1 MRYISTRGQ
10 ARPVPFKETVLAGLA
25 PDGGLYLPERVPDVS
40 GSLAQWKDLPFRPV
54 FREVV
59 QRFTG
64 AELSPEELETLT
76 ARAFA
81 GFTHPEVTPVVKAG
95 PLYVMELFHGPTLA
109 FKDVALQF
117 LAPLFEQLLA
127 EAGRRMTV
135 VGATSGDT
143 GSAAIHALR
152 SRKGI
157 EVFILFPKGRVSPMQ
172 ELQMTTVPDAN
183 IHAIAL
189 EGSFDDAQDIVKGLF
204 NDRAFNERFR
214 LGAVNSINWARVMA
228 QITYFFYGYFRVLER
243 EPGMKLGDPVLVSV
257 PTGNFGHL
265 YAALLARRMGLPVR
279 RLILGTNANS
289 ILERFVATG
298 TYRRGTVVPTYSPS
312 MDIQV
317 ASNFERYLHDLA
329 DGDAA
334 RVLAWM
340 DALRRDGGF
349 SIDPALHARVQRE
362 LVSSAVDDA
371 TTLATIREFESLHG
385 YLLDPHSAVGVRAA
399 LDHVEP
405 GVPTLT
411 MATAHPAKFGA
422 AIRAA
427 TGHEPPLPPALAGL
441 ERLPRRVHILPA
453 RLEPV
458 QRYIAAT
465 LA

>member
-10 ARPVPFKETVLAGLA
+10 APPVSFKQAVMAGLA
-25 PDGGLYLPERVPDVS
+25 PDGGLYLPERVPDAS
-40 GSLAQWKDLPFRPV
+40 GSLAQWQSLPFRPV
-54 FREVV
+54 FRQIG
-59 QRFTG
+59 QRFAG
-64 AELSPEELETLT
+64 DELSAGELETLT
-76 ARAFA
+76 ERAYA
-81 GFTHPEVTPVVKAG
+81 AFTHPEVTPVLRVG
-95 PLYVMELFHGPTLA
+95 PLYLVELFHGPTLA

-117 LAPLFEQLLA
+117 LGPLFELLLA
-127 EAGRRMTV
+127 ESGRRMTV
-135 VGATSGDT
+135 LGATSGDT

-152 SRKGI
+152 GRKGI

-172 ELQMTTVPDAN
+172 EYQMTTVPDAN
-183 IHAIAL
+183 VHAIAV

-228 QITYFFYGYFRVLER
+228 QIAYFFYGYFRVLER

-265 YAALLARRMGLPVR
+265 YAAMLARRMGLPVR
-279 RLILGTNANS
+279 RLVLSTNANN
-289 ILERFVATG
+289 ILHRFVSTG

-329 DGDAA
+329 DGDAD
-334 RVLAWM
+334 RVRGWM
-340 DALRRDGGF
+340 DALKKEGGF
-349 SIDPALHARVQRE
+349 TIEPALRARVQRE
-362 LVSSAVDDA
+362 LASCSVDDG
-371 TTLATIREFESLHG
+371 TTLATIREFESHHG
-385 YLLDPHSAVGVRAA
+385 YLLDPHTAVGVRGA
-399 LDHVEP
+399 LDRREP
-405 GVPTLT
+405 GTPALA

-427 TGHEPPLPPALAGL
+427 TGHDPPLPPALAGL
-441 ERLPRRVHILPA
+441 DRLPRRVHTLPA
-453 RLEPV
+453 RVEPV
-458 QRYIAAT
+458 QRYIAET